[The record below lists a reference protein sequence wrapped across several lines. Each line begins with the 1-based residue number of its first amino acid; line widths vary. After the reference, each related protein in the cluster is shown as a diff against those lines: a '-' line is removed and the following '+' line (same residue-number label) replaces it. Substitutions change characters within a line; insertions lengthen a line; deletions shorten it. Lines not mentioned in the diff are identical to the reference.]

1 MEQKEWCANCVA
13 VLQKM
18 DCIGLD
24 CCESEKRLT
33 NFFLNPDTSQID
45 GLCRYISNSVSVSD
59 AKQINIISSDNNFN
73 KQTFESIHGVYKNI
87 CCLLLVLPTL
97 ISQITNSTIP
107 KIA

>member
-13 VLQKM
+13 MLQKM

-45 GLCRYISNSVSVSD
+45 CVDISNSVFD

-87 CCLLLVLPTL
+87 CCLCFPHWY
-97 ISQITNSTIP
+97 P
-107 KIA
+107 K

>member
-18 DCIGLD
+18 DCTGLD
-24 CCESEKRLT
+24 CCETGKRLT
-33 NFFLNPDTSQID
+33 NFFLNPATSQID
-45 GLCRYISNSVSVSD
+45 CLCRYISNSVFD

>member
-13 VLQKM
+13 MLQKM

-45 GLCRYISNSVSVSD
+45 CVDISNSVFD

-87 CCLLLVLPTL
+87 VLPTL
-97 ISQITNSTIP
+97 ISQITNSPVP
-107 KIA
+107 KMA